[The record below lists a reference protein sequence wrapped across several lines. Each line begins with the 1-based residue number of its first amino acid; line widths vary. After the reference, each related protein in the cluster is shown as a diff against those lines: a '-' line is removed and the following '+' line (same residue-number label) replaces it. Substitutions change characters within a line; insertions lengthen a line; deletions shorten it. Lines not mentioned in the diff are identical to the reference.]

1 MRGKMDNFTYENN
14 DRVTPLE
21 TYEWDNV
28 WIQRTDD
35 KKSPR
40 VLYIG
45 DSISCALRVFGNG
58 VTKEEILIDSFG
70 TSKAIDNAY
79 FWDALRLFSLQEG
92 HRDIVL
98 FNNGLHGWHLDDE
111 KDYPAYYERMLCKIL
126 DEFKDSKVV
135 IVLTTAVAKEERH
148 ERVKVRNGFVKAIAG
163 KYGLDI
169 IDLYEISSENMDLL
183 CDDGVHFT
191 ADGYQKIS
199 EYLVDEIRKILNK

>member
-1 MRGKMDNFTYENN
+1 MDNFTYENN

-148 ERVKVRNGFVKAIAG
+148 ERVKVRNGFVKAIAV

-183 CDDGVHFT
+183 GDDGVHFT

>member
-1 MRGKMDNFTYENN
+1 MSNFTYEND

-183 CDDGVHFT
+183 GDDGVHFT

>member
-1 MRGKMDNFTYENN
+1 MDNFTYENN

-70 TSKAIDNAY
+70 TSKAIDNAN

-148 ERVKVRNGFVKAIAG
+148 ERVKVRNGFVKAIAV

-183 CDDGVHFT
+183 GDDGVHFT

>member
-1 MRGKMDNFTYENN
+1 MDNFTYENN

-111 KDYPAYYERMLCKIL
+111 TDYPAYYERMLCKIL
-126 DEFKDSKVV
+126 DEFRDSKVV

-148 ERVKVRNGFVKAIAG
+148 ERVKVRNGFVKTIAG

-183 CDDGVHFT
+183 GDDGVHFT

>member
-1 MRGKMDNFTYENN
+1 MSNFTYENN

-111 KDYPAYYERMLCKIL
+111 TDYPAYYERMLCKIL

-183 CDDGVHFT
+183 GDDGVHFT

>member
-1 MRGKMDNFTYENN
+1 MDNFTYENN

-148 ERVKVRNGFVKAIAG
+148 ERVKVRNGFVKTIAG

-183 CDDGVHFT
+183 GDDGVHFT

>member
-1 MRGKMDNFTYENN
+1 MDNFTYENN

-58 VTKEEILIDSFG
+58 VTKEEILIDNFG

-148 ERVKVRNGFVKAIAG
+148 ERVKVRNGFVKTIAG

-183 CDDGVHFT
+183 GDDGVHFT

>member
-1 MRGKMDNFTYENN
+1 MDNFTYENN

-111 KDYPAYYERMLCKIL
+111 TDYPAYYERMLCKIL

-148 ERVKVRNGFVKAIAG
+148 ERVKVRNGFVKTIAG

-183 CDDGVHFT
+183 GDDGVHFT

>member
-1 MRGKMDNFTYENN
+1 MSNFTYENN

-79 FWDALRLFSLQEG
+79 FWDALHLFSLQEG

-111 KDYPAYYERMLCKIL
+111 TDYPAYYERMLCKIL

-148 ERVKVRNGFVKAIAG
+148 ERVKVRNGFVKTIAG

-183 CDDGVHFT
+183 GDDGVHFT

>member
-1 MRGKMDNFTYENN
+1 MSNFTYENN

-111 KDYPAYYERMLCKIL
+111 KDYPACYERMLCKIL

-148 ERVKVRNGFVKAIAG
+148 ERVKVRNGFVKTIAG

-183 CDDGVHFT
+183 GDDGVHFT

>member
-1 MRGKMDNFTYENN
+1 MDNFTYENN

-21 TYEWDNV
+21 MYEWDNV

-148 ERVKVRNGFVKAIAG
+148 ERVKVRNGFVKTIAV

-183 CDDGVHFT
+183 GDDGVHFT

>member
-1 MRGKMDNFTYENN
+1 MDNFTYENN

-111 KDYPAYYERMLCKIL
+111 KDYPACYEMMLCKIL

-148 ERVKVRNGFVKAIAG
+148 ERVKVRNGFVKTIAG

-183 CDDGVHFT
+183 GDDGVHFT

>member
-1 MRGKMDNFTYENN
+1 MSNFTYEND

-148 ERVKVRNGFVKAIAG
+148 ERVKVRNGFVKAIAV

-183 CDDGVHFT
+183 GDDGVHFT

>member
-1 MRGKMDNFTYENN
+1 MDNFTYENN

-79 FWDALRLFSLQEG
+79 FWDALCLFSLQEG

-183 CDDGVHFT
+183 GDDGVHFT

>member
-1 MRGKMDNFTYENN
+1 MDNFTYENN

-35 KKSPR
+35 KKSSR

-111 KDYPAYYERMLCKIL
+111 KDYPVYYERMLCKIL

-183 CDDGVHFT
+183 GDDGVHFT